1 MQMINGIPQIIEG
14 TAFWTSVRV
23 PKPDFNGEKNL
34 YVVNLAVS
42 DEIYQQFH
50 DAGYNAGLKPAGRA
64 NYTEDPVITFQQWE
78 LGKGGR
84 PNRKPRLV
92 DKDLN
97 DIDVLVGNGSRVAV
111 QWRHSE
117 YGEGGKFRRPILEN
131 VQVLDLVEYEGEI
144 SNGESAL
151 AF

>member
-1 MQMINGIPQIIEG
+1 MQMINGIPQIVEG
-14 TAFWTSVRV
+14 IAYWTHVRV
-23 PKPDFNGEKNL
+23 PTPDFSGEKNL
-34 YVVNLAVS
+34 YLVNLAVS
-42 DEIYQQFH
+42 DEIFQKFQ
-50 DAGYNAGLKPAGRA
+50 DAGYNAGLKPAVRVS
-64 NYTEDPVITFQQWE
+64 YTEDPVITFQQWE

-111 QWRHSE
+111 QWRHSK
-117 YGEGGKFRRPILEN
+117 YGADGQFLRPILEN
-131 VQVLDLVEYEGEI
+131 VQVLELVEYEGET